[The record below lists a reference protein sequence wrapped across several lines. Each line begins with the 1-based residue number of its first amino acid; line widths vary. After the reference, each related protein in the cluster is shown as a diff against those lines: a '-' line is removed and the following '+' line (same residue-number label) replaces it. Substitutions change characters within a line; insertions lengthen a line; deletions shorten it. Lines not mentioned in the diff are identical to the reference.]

1 MHFLELGLAWQY
13 RLRRAPFELSL
24 SSPGSRSGAG
34 NQFSDTLSVSPNWE
48 LIMKLD
54 GIKVLD
60 LSLFLPGPACTLMM
74 GDHGA
79 EIIKIEN
86 PKIPEPT
93 RSTQFYPWEQG
104 DSTVMFRTTHRGK
117 KGLTL
122 NLKDPAAKEILMK
135 LVKEADVFVE
145 AFRPGVMKRLGIDY
159 DTVRAVNPGIVYC
172 SISAFGQ
179 YGEWLN
185 RPAHDTATVAAAGIL
200 GLSRSPEGDS
210 GPAILGVAIADLL
223 SSHLAFSGIMMALF
237 RRHETGLGDYIDI
250 SMFDSVLNASPNI
263 LGPVFGGK
271 QAPDRLNERT
281 HGGNAMLNIYELK
294 DGTHIALGG
303 GEEKFTAELF
313 NGLGR
318 PEFIKPVSG
327 PSGSGH
333 KAATAFLRIEF
344 RKKTRAEWEVWM
356 EGRDICWM
364 PVMEL
369 DEAWDSKHVWD
380 REMRVRDPSGNDHVG
395 IPIKFKNE
403 PGRIN
408 FALHGLSEHS
418 REILGNIGYSESEI
432 DELKASGAI

>member
-1 MHFLELGLAWQY
+1 
-13 RLRRAPFELSL
+13 
-24 SSPGSRSGAG
+24 
-34 NQFSDTLSVSPNWE
+34 
-48 LIMKLD
+48 MKLE

-74 GDHGA
+74 ADHGA

-86 PKIPEPT
+86 PKVPEPT

-145 AFRPGVMKRLGIDY
+145 AFRPGVMRRLGIDY
-159 DTVRAVNPGIVYC
+159 DTLREVNPGIVYC

-179 YGEWLN
+179 YGAWRD
-185 RPAHDTATVAAAGIL
+185 RPAHDTATVAAAGVL
-200 GLSRSPEGDS
+200 SLSRSPEGES

-223 SSHLAFSGIMMALF
+223 SSHLAFGGILMALL
-237 RRHETGLGDYIDI
+237 RRHTTGTGDYIDI
-250 SMFDSVLNASPNI
+250 SMHDAVLNASPNL

-271 QAPDRLNERT
+271 QPPDRLNERT

-294 DGTHIALGG
+294 DGNHIALGG

-327 PSGSGH
+327 PSGPGH
-333 KAATAFLRIEF
+333 KEATAFLREEF
-344 RKKTRAEWEVWM
+344 RKKTRAEWEEWFD
-356 EGRDICWM
+356 GRDICWM
-364 PVMEL
+364 PVMDL
-369 DEAWDSKHVWD
+369 YEAWGSDHVRD
-380 REMRVRDPSGNDHVG
+380 REMRLQDGQGNDHLG
-395 IPIKFKNE
+395 IPIKYKNE
-403 PGRIN
+403 PGSVD
-408 FALHGLSEHS
+408 FKLHGLSEHTS
-418 REILGNIGYSESEI
+418 EILEGLGYSPEQIEG
-432 DELKASGAI
+432 LKSTGAV